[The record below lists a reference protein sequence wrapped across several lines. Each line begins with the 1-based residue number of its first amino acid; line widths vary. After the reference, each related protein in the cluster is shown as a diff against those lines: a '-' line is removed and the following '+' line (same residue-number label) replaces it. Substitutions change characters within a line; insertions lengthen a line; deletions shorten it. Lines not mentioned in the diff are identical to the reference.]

1 MYAIDLFETKSV
13 DEGAFAHLT
22 PGSSALATA
31 NFALLANAYRES
43 LPEVELDFGSQPLR
57 LNSKEINFL
66 ANYYDQLRGKE
77 LKTKF
82 IYEVMPRYNRVYE
95 LLVKRGFRD
104 LEVVPPDTQPQLPG
118 LQEKKSSDSVTS
130 PYKDVR
136 VQRAVKK
143 AAFDNPAAASPE
155 EAFIKS
161 MLDAQDKDQED
172 ISKLRQST
180 EKQRELLNKNLQL
193 DRDQQDHLSDI
204 EKEINKVDQES
215 DELRKLQ
222 QRMIAANAQLQ
233 QKLQVMRGKKP
244 EAQTATASTTTPEP
258 TVGVSV
264 ATDKEPE
271 GYKYRQARL
280 TAAQRAM
287 YQRLKQL
294 DPSRLK
300 DPTQGQAL
308 KQLAGQL
315 SGDGADDETLPILN
329 KQSTPV
335 PGEPANDPRQTSLFA
350 AEDLTHGLEENT
362 IPVKQVL
369 QGYVVTFNPTTNT
382 VAIGQRGQIL
392 KQFTLKVPTR
402 RGYEQL
408 VNKFIRD
415 QEDDKYPDDSEDRDV
430 RLPMRA
436 KELAES
442 LSARVYFKDGT
453 STRLTGIPSLEID
466 LKQYFAKKGKQVD
479 RVDYDFAASSRDRDA
494 GPEAHE
500 PGSGRATSART
511 GDPLPEGDV
520 VSINRGGHNAFRDK
534 ADFLDKRDYVQR
546 QLLDPRQRENHAEL
560 KQRLQDI
567 NYAGRKLG
575 YIK

>member
-82 IYEVMPRYNRVYE
+82 IYEVMPRYSRVYE

-143 AAFDNPAAASPE
+143 AAFDNPAAASSE

-193 DRDQQDHLSDI
+193 DRDQQGHLSDI

-244 EAQTATASTTTPEP
+244 EAQTATASTTVPEP

-315 SGDGADDETLPILN
+315 SGDDADDETLPTLN
-329 KQSTPV
+329 KQGTPV
-335 PGEPANDPRQTSLFA
+335 PGEPANDPRQSSLFA
-350 AEDLTHGLEENT
+350 A
-362 IPVKQVL
+362 
-369 QGYVVTFNPTTNT
+369 
-382 VAIGQRGQIL
+382 
-392 KQFTLKVPTR
+392 
-402 RGYEQL
+402 
-408 VNKFIRD
+408 
-415 QEDDKYPDDSEDRDV
+415 
-430 RLPMRA
+430 
-436 KELAES
+436 
-442 LSARVYFKDGT
+442 
-453 STRLTGIPSLEID
+453 
-466 LKQYFAKKGKQVD
+466 
-479 RVDYDFAASSRDRDA
+479 
-494 GPEAHE
+494 
-500 PGSGRATSART
+500 
-511 GDPLPEGDV
+511 
-520 VSINRGGHNAFRDK
+520 
-534 ADFLDKRDYVQR
+534 
-546 QLLDPRQRENHAEL
+546 
-560 KQRLQDI
+560 
-567 NYAGRKLG
+567 
-575 YIK
+575 